1 MNRRE
6 FHFTDGTS
14 NKFWAVGLNDK
25 NLTVHFG
32 RIGTAGQAQEKTFP
46 TAEAAKKEHDKLI
59 AEKTKKGYVE
69 VSSGASSAATPV
81 PVVKKAAEAKPRVA
95 PDAVAA
101 PVSASAGKKAVVE
114 GSVSEA
120 TATELQAGTP
130 PVSPAP
136 CASTI
141 ERRVRVSDADRAM
154 VSWLWRQLPPPALKP
169 FDYEAC
175 IQTAKRWYSS
185 HSVGYGVVVTHEA
198 EIPLR
203 MSREEAWFWAR
214 AYHAGTERSRYGGLD
229 WMNRNLE
236 TAEAWEKILR
246 AATADVAPPAN
257 PDEEKK
263 LRRMMEA
270 AGHGEQWISV
280 VAAFFP
286 PVETAERLID
296 ANLRQIATGA
306 QNYYNHP
313 HFDMAGAYAD
323 RVLNFEGEE
332 VRQKLREVMARR
344 FAAETDRESPAAQL
358 ALAFLS
364 LVGGGAELEG
374 YLRSHVPTPSPN
386 YWPTNCLNLRTLA
399 GLPDEESFVRETA
412 RLGIQIDVPS
422 AYQTERQL
430 KVTRL
435 WLAATEWRHIDFVV
449 KAVVQGTSKDD
460 VARMARLLHLVEA
473 PEAAPAMLEVQLRS
487 KAPAVAAEWFEKNP
501 LHAVVGLAP
510 VAMGSGRSAEAARDV
525 LLHFRRSG
533 RVDVLNAAIRHL
545 PANVG
550 AWLVREIVEFAEDSL
565 PEATR
570 ADLPAPLVEAFAG
583 LKAAK
588 APSWLQVTSLPPI
601 KFAGK
606 RLAPAEVELVLAA
619 LKDATL
625 GGDEAAAKTPPP
637 LLSLLKQ
644 HADPVSLDAFAWKLF
659 SQWIGMGAASKDK
672 WALGAVGH
680 LGNDASVLKL
690 TPMIREWPG
699 ESQHQRA
706 VFGLEVLRVIGTDTA
721 LMSLNGIAQK
731 LKFQGLKEKA
741 KVMMEGI
748 AQARGF
754 TREQLADRIVP
765 DCGLDADGGRVFDFG
780 PRQFR
785 FVLGS
790 EMKPLVRDASGKVKP
805 DLPSPNG
812 SDDAEK
818 AAAAVAEW
826 KLLKKTLKEALKIQS
841 ERLEDAMITG
851 RRWTPEEFET
861 LIVKHPLMV
870 NLARQ
875 LVFGVYSGK
884 GPVARTFRITED
896 QSLAD
901 ENDDPCELP
910 REGAI
915 GVVHPAHLSDA
926 VKSAWGQVL
935 GDYEIIPPFQQ
946 LGREI
951 CRAEPEDLEKTEITR
966 YKGPKIP
973 GITVYGMLER
983 SHWLRD
989 TPADGG
995 GFMQHSKY
1003 FPSADLTAFIQYTGM
1018 GIGYYEEEQ
1027 EIESVYFVPG
1037 HIEPEWWGTH
1047 TNKLKIKDVDAVT
1060 ISEVLR
1066 LVRAIMAKAA

>member
-1 MNRRE
+1 
-6 FHFTDGTS
+6 
-14 NKFWAVGLNDK
+14 
-25 NLTVHFG
+25 
-32 RIGTAGQAQEKTFP
+32 
-46 TAEAAKKEHDKLI
+46 
-59 AEKTKKGYVE
+59 
-69 VSSGASSAATPV
+69 
-81 PVVKKAAEAKPRVA
+81 
-95 PDAVAA
+95 
-101 PVSASAGKKAVVE
+101 
-114 GSVSEA
+114 
-120 TATELQAGTP
+120 
-130 PVSPAP
+130 
-136 CASTI
+136 
-141 ERRVRVSDADRAM
+141 
-154 VSWLWRQLPPPALKP
+154 
-169 FDYEAC
+169 
-175 IQTAKRWYSS
+175 
-185 HSVGYGVVVTHEA
+185 
-198 EIPLR
+198 
-203 MSREEAWFWAR
+203 
-214 AYHAGTERSRYGGLD
+214 
-229 WMNRNLE
+229 
-236 TAEAWEKILR
+236 
-246 AATADVAPPAN
+246 
-257 PDEEKK
+257 
-263 LRRMMEA
+263 
-270 AGHGEQWISV
+270 
-280 VAAFFP
+280 
-286 PVETAERLID
+286 
-296 ANLRQIATGA
+296 
-306 QNYYNHP
+306 
-313 HFDMAGAYAD
+313 
-323 RVLNFEGEE
+323 
-332 VRQKLREVMARR
+332 
-344 FAAETDRESPAAQL
+344 
-358 ALAFLS
+358 
-364 LVGGGAELEG
+364 
-374 YLRSHVPTPSPN
+374 
-386 YWPTNCLNLRTLA
+386 
-399 GLPDEESFVRETA
+399 
-412 RLGIQIDVPS
+412 
-422 AYQTERQL
+422 
-430 KVTRL
+430 
-435 WLAATEWRHIDFVV
+435 
-449 KAVVQGTSKDD
+449 
-460 VARMARLLHLVEA
+460 
-473 PEAAPAMLEVQLRS
+473 
-487 KAPAVAAEWFEKNP
+487 
-501 LHAVVGLAP
+501 
-510 VAMGSGRSAEAARDV
+510 

-533 RVDVLNAAIRHL
+533 RVALLAEALRHL
-545 PANVG
+545 PDNVG
-550 AWLVREIVEFAEDSL
+550 SWLRSEVIEFAEDSL

-570 ADLPAPLVEAFAG
+570 EELPPPVVEAFTG

-588 APSWLQVTSLPPI
+588 PSAWLQPTSLPPI
-601 KFAGK
+601 KFGGK

-619 LKDATL
+619 LKEATL
-625 GGDEAAAKTPPP
+625 GGDEATAKTSP
-637 LLSLLKQ
+637 LLSLLKR
-644 HADPVSLDAFAWKLF
+644 HADPLSLDAFAWKLF
-659 SQWIGMGAASKDK
+659 SQWLGMGAASKDK

-690 TPMIREWPG
+690 TPMIRDWPG

-706 VFGLEVLRVIGTDTA
+706 VFGLEVLRAIGTDTA

-818 AAAAVAEW
+818 AATAVAEW
-826 KLLKKTLKEALKIQS
+826 KLLKKTLKEALKIQA

-875 LVFGVYSGK
+875 LVFGSYAEK
-884 GPVARTFRITED
+884 GAVARTFRITED
-896 QSLAD
+896 QSLAE
-901 ENDDPCELP
+901 ENDEPCELP
-910 REGAI
+910 RDGGI
-915 GVVHPAHLSDA
+915 GVVHPAHLSEA

-1003 FPSADLTAFIQYTGM
+1003 FSSADLTAFIQYTGM